1 MIVADS
7 NLIASCV
14 LESTA
19 TESAR
24 NLLSADSEWY
34 VPRLWRYEVT
44 NILATM
50 IKAKRLSAEL
60 ATSVFAA
67 LVESLKAYER
77 EPMPDDVFSLVSEHG
92 ITGYDAQ
99 FVALARELHC
109 PLYTQDR
116 NFSISFL
123 IAQNPITGSGR
134 VEASCHNAAV
144 QRLLVVRQMAQTPIL
159 SRA

>member
-24 NLLSADSEWY
+24 NLLSADGEWY

-44 NILATM
+44 NIFATM
-50 IKAKRLSAEL
+50 IKAKRLSAEM
-60 ATSVFAA
+60 ASSIFAS
-67 LVESLKAYER
+67 LVESLMAYER
-77 EPMPDDVFSLVSEHG
+77 EPMPGDVFTLVSESG

-99 FVALARELHC
+99 FVALARELRC
-109 PLYTQDR
+109 PLYTQDKEILGK
-116 NFSISFL
+116 FPDC
-123 IAQNPITGSGR
+123 AKPYY
-134 VEASCHNAAV
+134 
-144 QRLLVVRQMAQTPIL
+144 VRK
-159 SRA
+159 

>member
-1 MIVADS
+1 MNVADS

-24 NLLSADSEWY
+24 NLLSADGEWY

-50 IKAKRLSAEL
+50 IKAKRLSAEM
-60 ATSVFAA
+60 ASSIFAA
-67 LVESLKAYER
+67 LVESIKAYER

-109 PLYTQDR
+109 PLYTQDKELLDKFPGCAR
-116 NFSISFL
+116 
-123 IAQNPITGSGR
+123 PYCR
-134 VEASCHNAAV
+134 VK
-144 QRLLVVRQMAQTPIL
+144 PK
-159 SRA
+159 